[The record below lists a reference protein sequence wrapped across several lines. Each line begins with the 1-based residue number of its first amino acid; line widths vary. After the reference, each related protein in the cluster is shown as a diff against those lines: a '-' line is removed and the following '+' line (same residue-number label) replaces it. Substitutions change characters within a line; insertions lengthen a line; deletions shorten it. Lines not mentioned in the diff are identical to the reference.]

1 MIETAV
7 VGANAL
13 TRRWVATIESGGS
26 SAVSGAG
33 VWPLLAYL
41 APAADGDGREEL
53 TAAVGIPASD
63 AAAGAAAVVEL
74 LRTAPGLRAAIG
86 AWVSPDLKLH
96 TEWRASLPP
105 GAVGVAA
112 EQAVLDAWVREQS
125 DGLLDRM
132 PVRVDPET
140 LLVLASALVARTR
153 WTQPFTD
160 GMLGAAEGP
169 WAGQRLAGLRR
180 TTTDCDRLAVYET
193 PAGPVTVLT
202 VEGDNGIDVDLAIGL
217 PDAPA
222 AAVLTAAVDAPVAEP
237 SRRGSQFGE
246 GDTAPGVTV
255 GFGSGHDETPRLL
268 AALPRFT
275 VTSSHDLLAH
285 ADVFGL
291 RTVSDLRAQRLPGV
305 SDFPLGVG
313 AAAQDLTA
321 SFTADGFEAAV
332 VTAFALRAGS
342 APPSKRPLQVRVL
355 LDRPFA
361 FVARHR
367 PSGLVLV
374 AGWVAQGEQQSGPGP
389 GFAG

>member
-1 MIETAV
+1 MIKTAV
-7 VGANAL
+7 AGANAL
-13 TRRWVATIESGGS
+13 TRRWVASLDPEGS
-26 SAVSGAG
+26 AAVSGAG

-41 APAADGDGREEL
+41 APAADGDGRDEL
-53 TAAVGIPASD
+53 TAAVGLPAGE
-63 AAAGAAAVVEL
+63 AAAGAAALVGL
-74 LRTAPGLRAAIG
+74 LRTTPGLRAAIG
-86 AWVSPDLKLH
+86 AWVNPQLALRPQW
-96 TEWRASLPP
+96 TGSLPP
-105 GAVGVAA
+105 GTVGVLG
-112 EQAVLDAWVREQS
+112 EQAVLDGWVREQT

-132 PVRVDPET
+132 PLTVDPET

-153 WTQPFTD
+153 WSEPFED
-160 GMLGAAEGP
+160 GMLVAAAGP
-169 WAGQRLAGLRR
+169 WSGRRLAGLHRF
-180 TTTDCDRLAVYET
+180 TADRDLLAVYET

-202 VEGDNGIDVDLAIGL
+202 VEGTDGIDVDLVIGL

-222 AAVLTAAVDAPVAEP
+222 AAVLAAGVDAPSAVP

-246 GDTAPGVTV
+246 ADTAPGVTV
-255 GFGSGHDETPRLL
+255 GTGWGYHDTPRLL
-268 AALPRFT
+268 ASLPRFT

-291 RTVSDLRAQRLPGV
+291 RTVSDLSSQRLPGV

-332 VTAFALRAGS
+332 VTAFGMRAGGGAS
-342 APPSKRPLQVRVL
+342 SSGRPLQVRLL
-355 LDRPFA
+355 LDRPFG

-374 AGWVAQGEQQSGPGP
+374 AGWVAQADAMS
-389 GFAG
+389 